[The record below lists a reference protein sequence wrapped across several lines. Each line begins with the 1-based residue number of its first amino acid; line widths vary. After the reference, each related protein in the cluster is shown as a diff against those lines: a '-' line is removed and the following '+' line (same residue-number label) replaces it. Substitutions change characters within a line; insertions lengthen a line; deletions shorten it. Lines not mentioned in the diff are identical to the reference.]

1 MNNVKPLPL
10 AMGETHHILALSGGK
25 DSTALAIYMRDK
37 VRQMKYVFCDT
48 GYELKET
55 YDYLKRVEAFLGKPI
70 TRLTPDGITFDDLLE
85 MRNGFLPS
93 PQVRWCT
100 EHLKIKPYEK
110 YIGDAKVISYVGI
123 RSDESHRQGYI
134 SSKPNITSSFSE
146 QCNTK
151 KRIPLLAKD
160 IRGFKGKV
168 WRNCPGRNEL
178 RRLRQISNEGL
189 NVKKR
194 SIAMG
199 SLREYSRILV
209 TMAVTVA
216 RYANFRE

>member
-134 SSKPNITSSFSE
+134 SSKPNITTIFPFVEDNLVRS
-146 QCNTK
+146 
-151 KRIPLLAKD
+151 D
-160 IRGFKGKV
+160 I
-168 WRNCPGRNEL
+168 
-178 RRLRQISNEGL
+178 I
-189 NVKKR
+189 
-194 SIAMG
+194 
-199 SLREYSRILV
+199 RILENS
-209 TMAVTVA
+209 T
-216 RYANFRE
+216 FRDGRKLGLPKYYEWRSRSGCFFCFLFDLSLFQWSRFCKFEDKVCCLDCAQEEWCPIG